1 MSLPALIYY
10 VVLFD
15 SQRSEYLVGEIFGGD
30 ELPGRIV
37 DRFDDQADAERLA
50 NRCTELEEAAA

>member
-1 MSLPALIYY
+1 MPTLVYY
-10 VVLFD
+10 VVVFD
-15 SQRSEYLVGEIFGGD
+15 AQRSEYLVVEIFACD
-30 ELPGRIV
+30 EHPARVV